1 MFKRKH
7 LLVMLLVVV
16 LTLVGPSM
24 LYAFESRDGDTVV
37 IEADEVVEDDLY
49 VTARILELDG
59 TVNGDLVFLGQ
70 QATLRGTVR
79 GDLIGAGQNFIIEGD
94 VSDDARLAAY
104 AMTINGTIGDD
115 VVATGFSLETKAD
128 AEVAGDVLFAGY
140 QASLDGA
147 LMEDL
152 RIAGGA
158 VNIKGYVGGN
168 AQVDVGGSEGDGA
181 RGLPPGFPF
190 FPSLPPVPSVPLGL
204 TIGEQATIEGTLGY
218 TANDKVPVP
227 SETVEGNIEFSQYVP
242 TKVEKKQP
250 PSPIAVIGRWFVRR
264 LRQWVTLLL
273 VGALLIWLL
282 PDWIRELSDT
292 LQAQPLPSLG
302 WGFVALAAFGAGM
315 AALVL
320 ITALV
325 SLVLGVIT
333 LGGLA
338 KQLAA
343 LGGILTGTAGLS
355 FSITWAYLTRIAV
368 SVLVGRLIFQQL
380 EASLADHRWWPMV
393 LGVSIFIGITAIPV
407 LGWFIKVA
415 VTIFGLGAIWLW
427 GRAWLNAYRGRT
439 PVAEAA

>member
-1 MFKRKH
+1 
-7 LLVMLLVVV
+7 MLLVLG
-16 LTLVGPSM
+16 LTLLGTSS
-24 LYAFESRDGDTVV
+24 LQAFESRDGDTVV
-37 IEADEVVEDDLY
+37 IEADEVVDDDLY

-59 TVNGDLVFLGQ
+59 TVNGDLIFLGQ
-70 QATLRGTVR
+70 QATVRGTVT
-79 GDLIGAGQNFIIEGD
+79 GDLIGAGQNFVIEGN
-94 VSDDARLAAY
+94 VSDDIRLAAY
-104 AMTINGTIGDD
+104 AMVINGAIGDD

-128 AEVAGDVLFAGY
+128 AEIAGDVLFAGY

-147 LMEDL
+147 VEEDL
-152 RIAGGA
+152 QIAGGA
-158 VNIKGYVGGN
+158 VNIKGHVRGD
-168 AQVDVGGSEGDGA
+168 AKVDVGGSEGDGA
-181 RGLPPGFPF
+181 GGLPPGFPF
-190 FPSLPPVPSVPLGL
+190 FPGLPPVPSVPPGL

-218 TANDKVPVP
+218 TANDKVSVP

-242 TKVEKKQP
+242 KKPEKRP
-250 PSPIAVIGRWFVRR
+250 PISPLVVIGRWFVRQ
-264 LRQWVTLLL
+264 LRQLITLLL

-282 PDWIRELSDT
+282 PDWMRRLSDI
-292 LQAQPLPSLG
+292 LQAQPLPSFG
-302 WGFVALAAFGAGM
+302 WGFVALAAFCGALV
-315 AALVL
+315 ALVL
-320 ITALV
+320 VTALV
-325 SLVLGVIT
+325 SLILGAVT

-393 LGVSIFIGITAIPV
+393 LGVSIFVGITAIPV

-427 GRAWLNAYRGRT
+427 GRAWLSAYRGQT